1 MRENAE
7 KWIEL
12 CAQAASEQHS
22 EKLMALIKQIAAF
35 LGAKQE
41 RLIQKDSQRLEP
53 ERID

>member
-22 EKLMALIKQIAAF
+22 EKLMALIKQIAA
-35 LGAKQE
+35 LSTPNKGAV
-41 RLIQKDSQRLEP
+41 DSKRFAAL
-53 ERID
+53 RVGTN

>member
-12 CAQAASEQHS
+12 CALASEQHS

-41 RLIQKDSQRLEP
+41 RLIQKDSQRLES